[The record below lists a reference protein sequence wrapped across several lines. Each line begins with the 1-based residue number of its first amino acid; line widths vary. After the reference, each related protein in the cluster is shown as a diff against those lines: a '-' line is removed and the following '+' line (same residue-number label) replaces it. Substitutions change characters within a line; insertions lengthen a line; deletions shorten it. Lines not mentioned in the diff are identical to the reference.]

1 MQVSLLTLAPLLP
14 ALPAVALVVEAF
26 RARTARGARAIIVLG
41 ALTIVTG
48 AAIFAGCV
56 ALTFSTVADARPEDK
71 AVLMVRGF
79 ARGQSAVSLGIVVGA
94 GLCVLGGIARS
105 LYRPRVGPQRPGR

>member
-1 MQVSLLTLAPLLP
+1 M
-14 ALPAVALVVEAF
+14 
-26 RARTARGARAIIVLG
+26 LG

-48 AAIFAGCV
+48 AAIFASCV

-71 AVLMVRGF
+71 AALMVRGF

-94 GLCVLGGIARS
+94 SLCVLGGIARS
-105 LYRPRVGPQRPGR
+105 LYRPRAVAPRPHR